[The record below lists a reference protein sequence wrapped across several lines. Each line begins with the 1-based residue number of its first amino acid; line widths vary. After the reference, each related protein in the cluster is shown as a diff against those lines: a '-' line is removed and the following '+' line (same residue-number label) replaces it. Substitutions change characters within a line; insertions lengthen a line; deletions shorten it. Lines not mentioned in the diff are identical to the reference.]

1 VSAPIKPRFSSRLLF
16 CLCAAL
22 LLCKT
27 SLAAEENSHYPI
39 VLFEDIK
46 FTATAPARWQAD
58 DWKDVGWASLA
69 VVTTA
74 IAIDAPLRD
83 EMRRQPRGNSFMLQI
98 ERLGAEYS
106 LGVVGG
112 FFLAGSLAG
121 NDTALRVAQDG
132 LSASIIASG
141 LITPALKIATGRSR
155 PYEDAGTYN
164 FQGLGANKLNSSF
177 PSGHTTEAFALAAV
191 IASHYE
197 ETWVKS
203 SAYAAAS
210 LVGLARTYHDA
221 HFASDVLAGALIGN
235 WVGQSV
241 VAHNQPHRNG
251 ALVLLPEL
259 SPEMSGLRLTGRF

>member
-1 VSAPIKPRFSSRLLF
+1 MKPRFSARLIF
-16 CLCAAL
+16 GLCAAL
-22 LLCKT
+22 QLCNA
-27 SLAAEENSHYPI
+27 SLAAETHPSYHT

-46 FTATAPARWQAD
+46 FTATSPARWQAD

-83 EMRRQPRGNSFMLQI
+83 EMRRQPRGNTFMLQI

-106 LGVVGG
+106 IGVVGG

-177 PSGHTTEAFALAAV
+177 PSGHTTEAFALASV
-191 IASHYE
+191 IAGHYE
-197 ETWVKS
+197 ETWIKS
-203 SAYAAAS
+203 SAYAVAS
-210 LVGLARTYHDA
+210 LVGIARTYHDA

-241 VAHNQPHRNG
+241 IAHNQLQRNG
-251 ALVLLPEL
+251 AIVLLPEFA
-259 SPEMSGLRLTGRF
+259 PEMSGLRLTGHF

>member
-1 VSAPIKPRFSSRLLF
+1 MKPCFLARLLF
-16 CLCAAL
+16 GLCAAL
-22 LLCKT
+22 LLCNA
-27 SLAAEENSHYPI
+27 SLAAETTPSYHT

-46 FTATAPARWQAD
+46 FTASSPARWQTD

-83 EMRRQPRGNSFMLQI
+83 EMRNQPRGNTFMLQI

-106 LGVVGG
+106 IGVVGG
-112 FFLAGSLAG
+112 FFLAGSLGG

-177 PSGHTTEAFALAAV
+177 PSGHTTEAFALASV
-191 IASHYE
+191 IAAHYE
-197 ETWVKS
+197 ETWVKN
-203 SAYAAAS
+203 SAYAVAS
-210 LVGLARTYHDA
+210 LVGIARTYHDA
-221 HFASDVLAGALIGN
+221 HFASDVLAGAFIGN

-241 VAHNQPHRNG
+241 VAHNQLHRSG
-251 ALVLLPEL
+251 AIVLLPEFA
-259 SPEMSGLRLTGRF
+259 PEMSGLRLAGRF